1 MPVTDREQFQAER
14 AAMVEL
20 QLRSRGIVDER
31 VLDAMMRVPR
41 HEFVAP
47 SKWDEA
53 YADRP
58 LAIGE
63 NQTTSQ
69 PYMIAAMLQAGSV
82 RPEDSV
88 LEVGTGSGYQTAL
101 LAELA
106 KSVFSI
112 ERYPALV
119 ESARQI
125 LQRLGYMNV
134 TVVEGDG
141 SLGLPQHSPYDVII
155 VSAAAPAVPPAL
167 VQQLARHGRLLVPVG
182 NASDQVLKLVRRID
196 GAIDVRTME
205 GCRFVPLVGE
215 QGFNAD

>member
-1 MPVTDREQFQAER
+1 MPATGGEQFQAER

-20 QLRSRGIVDER
+20 QLRNRGISDPR
-31 VLDAMMRVPR
+31 VLEAMGRVPR

-47 SKWDEA
+47 AQWSEA

-69 PYMIAAMLQAGSV
+69 PYMIAAMLEAASIK
-82 RPEDSV
+82 PEYRA

-101 LAELA
+101 IAELA
-106 KSVFSI
+106 REVFSI

-119 ESARQI
+119 ESARQV
-125 LQRLGYMNV
+125 LQRLGYNNV
-134 TVVEGDG
+134 TIVEGDG
-141 SLGLPQHSPYDVII
+141 SLGLPGHAPFDVII

-167 VQQLARHGRLLVPVG
+167 VAQLAPHGRLLVPVG
-182 NASDQVLKLVRRID
+182 DASDQVLKLVRRRD
-196 GAIDVRTME
+196 GEIEVRTME

-215 QGFNAD
+215 QGFRR